1 MRLYMQSGVNREI
14 FCQHR
19 LGAMQPVILDCDDFE
34 INVALLAPYHSGM
47 GAEQYADT
55 VRETAR
61 KCVRRVR
68 GYDADVYGGLEPEYY
83 WALCEHCGEVLDPGY
98 LRNVPD
104 FIRRNIDFEGAAEE
118 LFFAGD
124 YTAFEYGAETIIYS
138 E

>member
-1 MRLYMQSGVNREI
+1 MYVVGSVEEW
-14 FCQHR
+14 C
-19 LGAMQPVILDCDDFE
+19 E
-34 INVALLAPYHSGM
+34 
-47 GAEQYADT
+47 E
-55 VRETAR
+55 
-61 KCVRRVR
+61 
-68 GYDADVYGGLEPEYY
+68 
-83 WALCEHCGEVLDPGY
+83 LCEDAGY